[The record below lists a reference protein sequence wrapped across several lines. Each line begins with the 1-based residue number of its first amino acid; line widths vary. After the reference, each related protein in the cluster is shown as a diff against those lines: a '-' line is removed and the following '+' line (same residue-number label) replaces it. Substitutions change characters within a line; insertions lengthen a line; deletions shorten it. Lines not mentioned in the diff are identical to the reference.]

1 MVEAILTINER
12 PDGLVARSRTR
23 LASLFRGW
31 DEVGAEFLDAVEGI
45 AR

>member
-31 DEVGAEFLDAVEGI
+31 DDVGADVLEAVEDI
-45 AR
+45 AL